1 MGIEIPIRILHL
13 EDSPA
18 DAQLVQV
25 MLHKAK
31 VKFEYF
37 FADNEK
43 DFISFLENEEIDII
57 LSDYHL
63 PDYNGTEALLFAKS
77 KYPLIPFVFVSGTM
91 GEDVAIESLLNGATD
106 YVLKNRLERLGS
118 AVCRAVK
125 EAEEQKARLD
135 AEKALLQSEENFH
148 RSLSESPLGIRIV
161 SVGGRTIYANKA
173 FLDIYEFS
181 TLEEFNNTPAK
192 IRYTPESFKL
202 HLERKEKREN
212 GEEVSD
218 YELSIVRKN
227 KEIRF
232 VKVSRKEIIWDGEKH
247 FQVINQDITDQKKLT
262 LDLIAAK
269 EKAEES
275 DRLKTA
281 FLHNISHEIRT
292 PMNAIVGF
300 SEFLED
306 PDLLPELRKQ
316 YVDIIVMSSNH
327 LLSII
332 TDIISIATI
341 EAGQE
346 KINET
351 ETRLN
356 STLELIQKQFLLR
369 AEKQNIILNLLP
381 NLPDTDF
388 KILTDETKLVQ
399 ILSNLIGNALKF
411 THKGHVDVG
420 CEIFKM
426 QNSESVKFSVEDT
439 GIGIPSEMQD
449 EIFKRFRQ
457 VENEATRQ
465 FGGSGLGLAI
475 TKAYVEL
482 LGGKIWVESEEGK
495 GSKFYFTIPIHSDNS

>member
-1 MGIEIPIRILHL
+1 MIEIENQIRILHL

-18 DAQLVQV
+18 DAQLVQA
-25 MLHKAK
+25 MLRKAK
-31 VKFEYF
+31 VEFEYF

-43 DFISFLENEEIDII
+43 DFIDLLENQKIDIV

-63 PDYNGTEALLFAKS
+63 PDFSGIEALNIARD

-118 AVCRAVK
+118 AVIRAYN
-125 EAEEQKARLD
+125 EAQAKMARFN

-161 SVGGRTIYANKA
+161 SVNGRTIYANKA

-192 IRYTPESFKL
+192 ERYTPDSYKL
-202 HLERKEKREN
+202 HLERKEKRKN

-227 KEIRF
+227 KDIRF
-232 VKVSRKEIIWDGEKH
+232 VKVSRKEIIWDGTKH
-247 FQVINQDITDQKKLT
+247 YQVINQDITDQKKLT
-262 LDLIAAK
+262 LDLITAK

-300 SEFLED
+300 SEFLND
-306 PDLLPELRKQ
+306 PDLLPEHRKQ
-316 YVDIIVMSSNH
+316 YIDIIIMSSNH

-351 ETRLN
+351 ETNLN
-356 STLELIQKQFLLR
+356 STLELIQKQFMLR
-369 AEKQNIILNLLP
+369 AEKQNIILNLYPSLP
-381 NLPDTDF
+381 NADF
-388 KILTDETKLVQ
+388 KILTDEIKLVQ
-399 ILSNLIGNALKF
+399 ILTNLIGNALKF
-411 THKGHVDVG
+411 TYKGHIDVG
-420 CEIFKM
+420 YEIVETIHELSLQF
-426 QNSESVKFSVEDT
+426 FVEDT
-439 GIGIPSEMQD
+439 GIGIPTEMQG

-457 VENEATRQ
+457 VESATTRK

-495 GSKFYFTIPIHSDNS
+495 GSKFYFTIPLIHK